1 VIARILDGRAI
12 AEEVRGEVKQG
23 VDLLRLESGVTPGLA
38 VVLVGRDPASEMYVA
53 AKERAARAVGI
64 KTETIRLSVDC
75 CESDLLLEIERL
87 NRDSRFHGVL
97 AQLPLP
103 SHIDPMTVIRAVSPM
118 KDVDGLHPENM
129 GLLLMGTPRFITCTP
144 SGIQRVLVDS
154 GVSTEGRH
162 LVICGRSRVV
172 GRPLAAL
179 MMQKDRGANATVTI
193 AHTGT
198 RNLASLCQQAD
209 ILVVAIDKPKGV
221 TADMVKKG
229 AAVIDVGIHRVSDST
244 ARKGYRIVGDVDFD
258 SVKERAGHITPVPGG
273 VGPMTV
279 AMLLVN
285 TLKAAR
291 LAGRTGEPSPYT
303 SAAV

>member
-1 VIARILDGRAI
+1 MTARILDGRAV
-12 AEEVRGEVKQG
+12 AGEVHGEVRQG
-23 VDLLRLESGVTPGLA
+23 VDLLRLETGVTPGLA
-38 VVLVGRDPASEMYVA
+38 VVLVGRDSASEVYVA

-64 KTETIRLSVDC
+64 ETETIRLPADC
-75 CESDLLLEIERL
+75 SESDLLLEIERC
-87 NRDSRFHGVL
+87 NRDSRFHGILV
-97 AQLPLP
+97 QLPLP
-103 SHIDPMTVIRAVSPM
+103 PHIDPMTAIGTVNPL

-129 GLLLMGTPRFITCTP
+129 GLLLMGAPRFVPCTP
-144 SGIQRVLVDS
+144 AGIQRVLVDS
-154 GVSTEGRH
+154 EVSTDGRH

-179 MMQKDRGANATVTI
+179 MMQKHREANATVTI

-198 RNLASLCQQAD
+198 RNLVSMCQQAD
-209 ILVVAIDKPKGV
+209 ILVVAIDSPRGV

-229 AAVIDVGIHRVSDST
+229 AVVIDVGIHRAPDST

-258 SVKERAGHITPVPGG
+258 SVRERAGAITPVPGG
-273 VGPMTV
+273 IGPMTV

-291 LAGRTGEPSPYT
+291 LAVSTGEPSPYT

>member
-1 VIARILDGRAI
+1 MTARILDGRAVVG
-12 AEEVRGEVKQG
+12 EVHGEVRQG
-23 VDLLRLESGVTPGLA
+23 VDLLRLETGVTPGLA
-38 VVLVGRDPASEMYVA
+38 VVLVGWDSASEVYVA
-53 AKERAARAVGI
+53 AKERTARAVGI
-64 KTETIRLSVDC
+64 ETVTIRLPADC
-75 CESDLLLEIERL
+75 SESDLLLEIERC
-87 NRDSRFHGVL
+87 NRDSRFHGILV
-97 AQLPLP
+97 QLPLP
-103 SHIDPMTVIRAVSPM
+103 PHIDPMTAIGAVNPL

-129 GLLLMGTPRFITCTP
+129 GLLLMGAPRFVPCTP
-144 SGIQRVLVDS
+144 AGIQRVLVDS
-154 GVSTEGRH
+154 EVSTDGRH

-179 MMQKDRGANATVTI
+179 MMQKHREANATVTI

-198 RNLASLCQQAD
+198 RNLVSMCQQAD
-209 ILVVAIDKPKGV
+209 ILVVAIDSPRGV

-229 AAVIDVGIHRVSDST
+229 AVVIDVGIHRVPDST

-258 SVKERAGHITPVPGG
+258 SVMERAGAITPVPGG
-273 VGPMTV
+273 IGPMTV

-291 LAGRTGEPSPYT
+291 LAVRTGEQSPYT